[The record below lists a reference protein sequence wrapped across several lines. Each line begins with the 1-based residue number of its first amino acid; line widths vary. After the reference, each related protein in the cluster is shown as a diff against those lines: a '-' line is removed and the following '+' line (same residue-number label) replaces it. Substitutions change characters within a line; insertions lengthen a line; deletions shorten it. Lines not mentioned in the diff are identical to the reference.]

1 MFPQQW
7 SVSPRAQRTR
17 HKHEH
22 LKKGA
27 ATGKGCENTM
37 ENTPS
42 MVTSLF
48 LAAETAPV
56 IETMDGVTYA
66 AMSSPPS
73 TATHQHIA
81 RRTRERDTPTARA
94 NGQFFDCE
102 ITHYRTVLF
111 TRTQVM
117 SARCNALPWSV
128 YELTPTPHLYSH
140 SSLESPSHFLPSLS
154 VPPYAPYARRTA
166 LMAGPLGR
174 SIQGLSSIFGPS
186 KLQHF
191 TAATFEDG
199 EPYKSHDPDDP
210 IPNSFKNMKRCA
222 RARTR
227 VSLERAST
235 DRTLRHHLMCTGKK
249 SFTAATPDLR
259 MLPSM

>member
-1 MFPQQW
+1 
-7 SVSPRAQRTR
+7 
-17 HKHEH
+17 
-22 LKKGA
+22 
-27 ATGKGCENTM
+27 
-37 ENTPS
+37 

-111 TRTQVM
+111 TRSQVM

-166 LMAGPLGR
+166 LMAGYFGSASHVINSLL
-174 SIQGLSSIFGPS
+174 IGPS
-186 KLQHF
+186 RPSSTIGHF
-191 TAATFEDG
+191 TSSTFEDG
-199 EPYKSHDPDDP
+199 EPYKSNDPEA